1 MGQYQQWLHYRE
13 VDRHLQTQ
21 LEELSHEL
29 TQLQERHSLY
39 EEQIVQMP
47 SEETALV
54 TDSNP
59 SQKNI
64 ILHALLASMNGH
76 GYTSS
81 NGHRTEEMFVS
92 SNTPSEVVTPEMTSE
107 VEPESTISPALF
119 AQSNL
124 PNFEAPTAQADAPRD
139 DTPQFT
145 SYLNQQALPP
155 NSQYDLDLLPEDMA
169 AFFDQHTSTDPQ
181 MELPWW
187 LRNITNIANG
197 SGPIDQ
203 ESIRT
208 NRLVQRWLER
218 WGKQPPFS
226 QKPEGN

>member
-13 VDRHLQTQ
+13 VDRHLHTQ

-29 TQLQERHSLY
+29 AQLQERHYLY
-39 EEQIVQMP
+39 EQTVQVP
-47 SEETALV
+47 SEETAFAAVV
-54 TDSNP
+54 TA
-59 SQKNI
+59 SQKNV
-64 ILHALLASMNGH
+64 ILHALIASMNGH
-76 GYTSS
+76 PSS
-81 NGHRTEEMFVS
+81 NGHISEVLS
-92 SNTPSEVVTPEMTSE
+92 IGSNTSSEVITPELELE
-107 VEPESTISPALF
+107 VEPGSTISPALF

-124 PNFEAPTAQADAPRD
+124 PNFETPTVHADAPHD

-145 SYLNQQALPP
+145 SYLDQQSLQPIP
-155 NSQYDLDLLPEDMA
+155 HHELDLLPEDMA

-181 MELPWW
+181 IELPWW
-187 LRNITNIANG
+187 LRNITNTANG

-218 WGKQPPFS
+218 WGKQPPLS
-226 QKPEGN
+226 QKSGENQP